1 MNRFVLAT
9 ASLTVLAACA
19 STTEAPTPIAD
30 TPPPAVSSDVTTEFE
45 RAMITVESL
54 EEAGNTPTAIDR
66 LTQLLGDPTLT
77 DNEKVDVLFRRGTLR
92 VSDTGF
98 DTWGAIADFEEILER
113 YPSSDAEAGTQE
125 QLDYARG
132 KATSLSFLLEKP
144 DSTREDIFNAHLD
157 LGEHDEAVDLMLST
171 GLTPS
176 NDRLVAMYQIGY
188 LCEGEEL
195 TGPSYQAVEP
205 DGTART
211 LQFCDFGK

>member
-1 MNRFVLAT
+1 MNRFLLAA

-19 STTEAPTPIAD
+19 STTDAPAPVADVPTPVALEG
-30 TPPPAVSSDVTTEFE
+30 TATEFE
-45 RAMITVESL
+45 RAMITVENL
-54 EEAGNTPTAIDR
+54 EEAGNVPTAIDR

-77 DNEKVDVLFRRGTLR
+77 DNEKADVLARRGELR
-92 VSDTGF
+92 VSDNGF
-98 DTWGAIADFEEILER
+98 DTWGAISDFEEILNE
-113 YPSSDAEAGTQE
+113 YPSSDAAIGAQE

-144 DSTREDIFNAHLD
+144 DSTREDMFNAHFE
-157 LGEHDEAVDLMLST
+157 LGEHDEAMDLMLST

-195 TGPSYQAVEP
+195 TGPSYSAVEP
-205 DGTART
+205 DGTTRT